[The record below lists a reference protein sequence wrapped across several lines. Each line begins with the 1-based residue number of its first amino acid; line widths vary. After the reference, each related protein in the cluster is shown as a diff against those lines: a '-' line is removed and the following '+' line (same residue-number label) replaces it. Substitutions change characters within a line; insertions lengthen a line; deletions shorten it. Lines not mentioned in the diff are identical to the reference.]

1 MENRYYSYEELSE
14 TAKKVAVA
22 EFQARQ
28 DDVVFDNE
36 KNPNW
41 KTERFAKQWFSSG
54 YGWFF
59 YEDGTRAQ
67 EGRCNNGRNQRN
79 RSY

>member
-1 MENRYYSYEELSE
+1 MENRAYFYEELSE

-22 EFQARQ
+22 EFQAWY

-36 KNPNW
+36 KKPQW
-41 KTERFAKQWFSSG
+41 KTERFAKQWFNG

-59 YEDGTRAQ
+59 YEDGTRA
-67 EGRCNNGRNQRN
+67 
-79 RSY
+79 

>member
-14 TAKKVAVA
+14 KAKAKAVA
-22 EFQARQ
+22 EFQSYY

-36 KNPNW
+36 KKPQW
-41 KTERFAKQWFSSG
+41 KTERFAKKWFSD

-59 YEDGTRAQ
+59 YEDGTRA
-67 EGRCNNGRNQRN
+67 
-79 RSY
+79 

>member
-22 EFQARQ
+22 EFKAWY

-36 KNPNW
+36 KKSNW
-41 KTERFAKQWFSSG
+41 KTKHFAKKWFSD

-59 YEDGTRAQ
+59 YEDGTRA
-67 EGRCNNGRNQRN
+67 
-79 RSY
+79 